1 MAARRQVGSNQHVER
16 WGADVPEVV
25 EARVSAVSGGWVR
38 QSDPLPRLSLSASQW
53 SMSAV
58 IHPGARAELDVN
70 APYQRGSVWVPEQ
83 QVALIKSTLMK
94 LPTGSILRAQRPAGT
109 VGAFYRIVDGK
120 QRLEAL
126 WAFVDDE
133 VAVPAD
139 WFDDQ
144 SIDPAGVDADGMIRW
159 SGLTAYGRRSFEN
172 LTISVIDADTSTE
185 TVRVAPGTGTGGAD
199 RSYAFLQ
206 RSDEE
211 ALRAEAELYLLING
225 AGTDQSAADLANAR
239 AFAEGRSNGAL
250 PWQLELADG
259 DEVTDADGEV
269 WSLRGDP
276 YLSGDEGFPDRR
288 WVFHAWKRR
297 TGEFKDFDGSEIS

>member
-126 WAFVDDE
+126 WAFVDRHRSCLQVFAAATGSRALASNKE
-133 VAVPAD
+133 
-139 WFDDQ
+139 
-144 SIDPAGVDADGMIRW
+144 
-159 SGLTAYGRRSFEN
+159 TASSSEN
-172 LTISVIDADTSTE
+172 PDHLSHNPTSTAQE
-185 TVRVAPGTGTGGAD
+185 T
-199 RSYAFLQ
+199 
-206 RSDEE
+206 
-211 ALRAEAELYLLING
+211 
-225 AGTDQSAADLANAR
+225 
-239 AFAEGRSNGAL
+239 
-250 PWQLELADG
+250 LEWPTSTKA
-259 DEVTDADGEV
+259 
-269 WSLRGDP
+269 
-276 YLSGDEGFPDRR
+276 
-288 WVFHAWKRR
+288 
-297 TGEFKDFDGSEIS
+297 